1 MPRRKLKPGVR
12 VEERL
17 YFAAPHVDGF
27 KNWLQ
32 HNGYSPATIAEVVRL
47 LANWLGWA
55 SSAGFG
61 LVDLPAALNVSR
73 AAYKASRH
81 KLTYPRSARAPS
93 GAAALFIRYLR
104 HQGTLPAEVPARPAA
119 ETWPILAQF
128 RSWMSRHRGLA
139 DSTLDQYQRTIV
151 SLLQALGDDPQAYT
165 AEALRAFVLQ
175 RSQPQGTGHAKNVVG
190 ATRAFLR
197 YLVAMGC
204 CPPGR
209 EHAIPSVT
217 SWRLSSLPRFLG
229 CDDVERVIAACD
241 GVDWLRDKA
250 VILLLSRLGLRA
262 GEVAA
267 LQLQDLDWHNA
278 RIAVHGKPR
287 RRDWLPL
294 TQEIGDAIL
303 AYLQHGRSPLA
314 ATELFTTS
322 IAPLQP
328 LSRIAVKCLV
338 NRALDRAG
346 VHSPHRGAHILRHSA
361 ATAMLRHGVSLAG
374 VGTVLRHTSPMMTA
388 HYAKADFGLLSEMAQ
403 PWPGGESC

>member
-1 MPRRKLKPGVR
+1 MPRRSIKTWRR
-12 VEERL
+12 VDARL
-17 YFAAPHVDGF
+17 YFAAPYVDGF
-27 KNWLQ
+27 KDWLL

-47 LANWLGWA
+47 LANWLDWA
-55 SSAGFG
+55 SNAGFG
-61 LVDLPAALNVSR
+61 LADLSAALDASR

-81 KLTYPRSARAPS
+81 KLPYPRSARAPS

-104 HQGTLPAEVPARPAA
+104 HQGTLPAEVPARPAV
-119 ETWPILAQF
+119 EIWPILAQF
-128 RSWMSRHRGLA
+128 RTWMGKHRGLA
-139 DSTLDQYQRTIV
+139 NSTLDQYQREIIG
-151 SLLQALGDDPQAYT
+151 LLHTLGDDPQAYT

-229 CDDVERVIAACD
+229 SEDVERVIAACD
-241 GVDWLRDKA
+241 GADRLRDKA
-250 VILLLSRLGLRA
+250 VVLLLSRLGLRA

-267 LQLQDLDWHNA
+267 LQLQDIDWHNA
-278 RIAVHGKPR
+278 RIAVRGKPR

-303 AYLQHGRSPLA
+303 EYVQHGRSPLA
-314 ATELFTTS
+314 STELFTTS

-338 NRALDRAG
+338 SRALDRAG
-346 VHSPHRGAHILRHSA
+346 VQSPHRGAHILRHSA
-361 ATAMLRHGVSLAG
+361 ATAMLRHGASLAG

-403 PWPGGESC
+403 PWPGGGSC